1 MTDIK
6 AITPYERKA
15 FYYET
20 DQMGVIH
27 HSNYIRWFEEARV
40 DFLEKAGFSYKR
52 MEDMGVM
59 IPVLGAS
66 CEYKNAVRFSDT
78 VIIVPKIKEFNGFKM
93 TVTYRVIRKRT
104 TCLWLSAKQSTAFQT
119 RRCGLSGQKRTTLKY
134 LRCLTVLLV
143 LTFIDAFALL

>member
-78 VIIVPKIKEFNGFKM
+78 VIIVPKIQEFNGFKM
-93 TVTYRVIRKRT
+93 TVSYRVIRKEDNLLMAVGETKHCFSNKEMRPIRT
-104 TCLWLSAKQSTAFQT
+104 KKDYPEIFEVFNSVIGVDF
-119 RRCGLSGQKRTTLKY
+119 Y
-134 LRCLTVLLV
+134 
-143 LTFIDAFALL
+143 